1 MKKRGWLKNGNQ
13 VGDFST
19 APRCGAQN
27 RQGRPCQCPAMRGKR
42 RCRLHGGK
50 STGPRTAAGI
60 HGIRSAHWKDG
71 SRSPRLQAECRAD
84 FARTHGSGVFFAGM
98 ITVRGICTGGPPD
111 EWAAEPKNKAAAEL
125 GKRGGEARAKT
136 QNCGRF
142 DGSTSV
148 PYVVNITGAEARR
161 RGAGRHGGEMITE
174 VRKVLLC
181 PRPDCNS
188 DS

>member
-1 MKKRGWLKNGNQ
+1 MATRAEISVQLLDVVLRTAK
-13 VGDFST
+13 GDPASV
-19 APRCGAQN
+19 
-27 RQGRPCQCPAMRGKR
+27 RPCAENAAG
-42 RCRLHGGK
+42 RLHGGK

-125 GKRGGEARAKT
+125 GKRGGEARAKNMT
-136 QNCGRF
+136 KKERSEAARSG
-142 DGSTSV
+142 
-148 PYVVNITGAEARR
+148 GAQ
-161 RGAGRHGGEMITE
+161 
-174 VRKVLLC
+174 
-181 PRPDCNS
+181 
-188 DS
+188 